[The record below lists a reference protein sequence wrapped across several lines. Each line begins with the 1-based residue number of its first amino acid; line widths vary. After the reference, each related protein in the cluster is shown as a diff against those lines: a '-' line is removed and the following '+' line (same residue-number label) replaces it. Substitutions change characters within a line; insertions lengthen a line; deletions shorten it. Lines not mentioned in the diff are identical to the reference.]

1 MLQVV
6 VRTRSE
12 FGEEWQDD
20 AMKGQ
25 FPYRQKAEGPDG
37 FCRESPV
44 KNADVGMAFTLQE
57 AS

>member
-1 MLQVV
+1 M
-6 VRTRSE
+6 E
-12 FGEEWQDD
+12 
-20 AMKGQ
+20 GQ